1 MKPGEIYILNFP
13 FSDLSGSKKRPGLI
27 ISTEKHNRK
36 TETVIM
42 MALSTNLE
50 LNYSVIISDKDLKEG
65 SLFGD
70 KGAVQYNNL
79 FRAHNS
85 VISKR
90 IMKLKPETFQMI
102 ISKFKNEVLT
112 KI

>member
-27 ISTEKHNRK
+27 ISTEKHNQK

-50 LNYSVIISDKDLKEG
+50 LDYSVIISDSDLKEG

-70 KGAVQYNNL
+70 KSAVQYNNL

-85 VISKR
+85 LISKK
-90 IMKLKPETFQMI
+90 IMVLKPETFKKI
-102 ISKFKNEVLT
+102 INKFNNEVLV